1 MSNIPRLVG
10 MIHLKALPGAPG
22 FEGSIDSVMR
32 TALDEASLLV
42 EAGFPALIVENF
54 HDVPFFA
61 DSVPAET
68 VASMTRVT
76 DALVRE
82 TGVPIGV
89 NVLRNDALAA
99 LAIAAAT
106 GAPFIRVNIL
116 AGVMYTDQGPI
127 VGRAAE
133 VMRKRTELGSHVEVW
148 ADVLVKHATPP
159 PGMDARQATEDT
171 LERGLADALIVS
183 GSGTGH
189 APDMERLKMVRAAAG
204 PDTRIAVGSGAEPAN
219 FEDLAAYADT
229 VIVGSFTKV
238 DGDASNPIDPGRV
251 ASVVEAAAAA
261 GLS

>member
-22 FEGSIDSVMR
+22 FSESIDSILK

-42 EAGFPALIVENF
+42 EAGFPALMVENF
-54 HDVPFFA
+54 NDVPFFA
-61 DSVPAET
+61 DTVPPET
-68 VASMTRVT
+68 VASITRIA

-89 NVLRNDALAA
+89 NVLRNDAMAA
-99 LAIAAAT
+99 LGIAAAT
-106 GAPFIRVNIL
+106 GAPFIRVNVL

-127 VGRAAE
+127 VGRAPE
-133 VMRKRTELGSHVEVW
+133 VMRKRAELGGNIEVW

-171 LERGLADALIVS
+171 LERGLADALVVS

-189 APDMERLKMVRAAAG
+189 APELERLKMVRDAAG
-204 PDTRIAVGSGAEPAN
+204 PNVRIAIGSGAEPAN
-219 FEDLAAYADT
+219 FEDLVAYADT

-238 DGDASNPIDPGRV
+238 DGYASNQLDPGRV
-251 ASVVEAAAAA
+251 AAIVEAARATKI
-261 GLS
+261 L

>member
-1 MSNIPRLVG
+1 MRNIPHLVG
-10 MIHLKALPGAPG
+10 MIHLKALPGSPG
-22 FEGSIDSVMR
+22 FTGSIDSLLG

-42 EAGFPALIVENF
+42 DAGFPALIVENF
-54 HDVPFFA
+54 NDVPFFA
-61 DSVPAET
+61 DTVPAET
-68 VASMTRVT
+68 VASMTRIT

-89 NVLRNDALAA
+89 NVLRNDAMAA
-99 LAIAAAT
+99 LGIAAAT

-116 AGVMYTDQGPI
+116 SGVMYTDQGPI

-133 VMRKRTELGSHVEVW
+133 VMRKRAELGADIEVW

-189 APDMERLKMVRAAAG
+189 APDLERLKMVREAAG
-204 PDTRIAVGSGAEPAN
+204 PNTRIAVGSGAEPAS
-219 FEDLAAYADT
+219 FEDLAAHADT
-229 VIVGSFTKV
+229 LIVGSFTKV
-238 DGDASNPIDPGRV
+238 DGQASNPLDPGRV
-251 ASVVEAAAAA
+251 AAAVDAARSI
-261 GLS
+261 GII